1 MSLFDFFGKNK
12 KLVENS
18 KSDLLKPKV
27 CVGVTSAEVLIEID
41 KIDWSQ
47 FGTAYGNARDTIPY
61 YLKNIFCPD
70 KRIALDAT
78 HQLWCSICHQGVSMT
93 NAALPAYEILKK
105 ALLELSNDIKA
116 EILDIFVA
124 FALCTSKEYNTVPNE
139 LFGWEREIQ
148 KKLLRDRSVF
158 YTFEISEEEELSSMA
173 KIICEYLDNHK

>member
-1 MSLFDFFGKNK
+1 MSLFDFFKKNK
-12 KLVENS
+12 NFVENN
-18 KSDLLKPKV
+18 KYDLLKPKV
-27 CVGVTSAEVLIEID
+27 CVGAISAEVLIEID

-70 KRIALDAT
+70 KRIALNAT
-78 HQLWCSICHQGVSMT
+78 HQLWCSICHQGVNMT
-93 NAALPAYEILKK
+93 YAALPAYEILKK
-105 ALLELSNDIKA
+105 ALLELNNDIKV

-139 LFGWEREIQ
+139 LFGWEREVQ

-158 YTFEISEEEELSSMA
+158 YAFGISDNEELSSMA
-173 KIICEYLDNHK
+173 KIICEYIDNHK